1 VEQSKLETPPLSL
14 LYLTIAIAL
23 IALALYLTHGGEIHK
38 PSGTEEPGNA
48 DYRKGD
54 LE

>member
-1 VEQSKLETPPLSL
+1 MQTNPETPPLNL

-23 IALALYLTHGGEIHK
+23 IALALYLTHGGETPK
-38 PSGTEEPGNA
+38 ASGTEEPGVA
-48 DYRKGD
+48 DHREGD